1 VLDSLDD
8 SAAQGAE
15 DEEGGLGARA
25 FLFLL
30 AMPREPPGIMPS
42 LSGLGPGAAPSLSPV
57 LP

>member
-8 SAAQGAE
+8 SAAEGAE
-15 DEEGGLGARA
+15 VEEAGLGARA

-30 AMPREPPGIMPS
+30 VMLRELGNMPS
-42 LSGLGPGAAPSLSPV
+42 LSGLGPGAAPSQSPV